1 MAFVRPEVPRR
12 HLRAPYRRRRL
23 PQVLPSLP
31 SIQDQPL
38 SDSSATL
45 EREGDRMP
53 AAVVSANKDADRCV
67 LRVSNIV
74 SPFPHWVRVRPYA
87 DVKVGERVFTV
98 GAPRG
103 LELSLADGIISSK
116 RTADSGRYFQ
126 TSAPISKGS
135 SGGGL
140 FDAQGNL
147 VGITTFMIKDAQ
159 NVNFA
164 IAAEEYAK

>member
-1 MAFVRPEVPRR
+1 M
-12 HLRAPYRRRRL
+12 
-23 PQVLPSLP
+23 
-31 SIQDQPL
+31 
-38 SDSSATL
+38 
-45 EREGDRMP
+45 
-53 AAVVSANKDADRCV
+53 VSANKDADRCV

-74 SPFPHWVRVRPYA
+74 SPFPTAGVRPYA

-147 VGITTFMIKDAQ
+147 LGITTFMIKDAQ